1 VLGCGVSGHAFPI
14 RAGVTRGQDM
24 GDLALR
30 IHWLQDWIDSRV
42 IPLDYYD
49 PLRELHLAMRDRLQV
64 ELSRAEDDVFGRM

>member
-1 VLGCGVSGHAFPI
+1 
-14 RAGVTRGQDM
+14 M